1 MNEKNRKSKIIAFLA
16 LLFISVI
23 ALLLHSTYL
32 EFIISI
38 VLLILIIC
46 NAKFSFFSEL
56 SFILWFSYLQGFL
69 RETIGS
75 ISGSTLAFVGIT
87 MPYYYNDLAISIIS
101 FLLTVLFF
109 CWFTKIIQREKRFYI
124 TNFNLNRI
132 TAIVFIICA
141 SLLIILVF
149 PSMPTLTYAS
159 GSRARNESVSYGLV
173 MIALIL
179 LGVCCDSCKK
189 HKWFCVIY
197 LFAIIW
203 IFGHGERVELLG
215 LLSYI
220 ALRYM
225 NRIDFSSIK
234 NSVKKHKKRLVYTG
248 VILAVIL
255 ATIVGF
261 KRNDSGST
269 ITIKYFLT
277 NLFIQGTAGDAVYDF
292 NCSADMWHTGEGLYG
307 ITYIDYLLQLIPGA
321 STSYTPAEILLKEY
335 NTMGGSLFFGEAM
348 MNFGI
353 VGVIIFNVIFM
364 AFFNSFLNSTK
375 HIKSWMWIPVVIEVF
390 RICWYGIDGWI
401 LAAFI
406 EVPILYFCSRLV
418 IGKRNVRNLT
428 IQKNN

>member
-69 RETIGS
+69 REIIGS

-109 CWFTKIIQREKRFYI
+109 CWFTKIIQREKRYYI
-124 TNFNLNRI
+124 TDCNLNRI

-141 SLLIILVF
+141 LLLIILVF

-159 GSRARNESVSYGLV
+159 GSRARNENVSYGLV
-173 MIALIL
+173 MIALVL
-179 LGVCCDSCKK
+179 LGICLDSCKN
-189 HKWFCVIY
+189 HKWFYGVY
-197 LFAIIW
+197 SFAIIW

-220 ALRYM
+220 ALRYL
-225 NRIDFSSIK
+225 NRIDYSSIK
-234 NSVKKHKKRLVYTG
+234 NSIKKHKKRLVYTG
-248 VILAVIL
+248 VILAVIF
-255 ATIVGF
+255 AAIVGF

-277 NLFIQGTAGDAVYDF
+277 NLFIQGTAGDTVYDF

-321 STSYTPAEILLKEY
+321 STSYTPAEILFKEY

-375 HIKSWMWIPVVIEVF
+375 HIKGWMWIPVVIEVF

-418 IGKRNVRNLT
+418 IGKKCT
-428 IQKNN
+428 

>member
-69 RETIGS
+69 REIIGS

-109 CWFTKIIQREKRFYI
+109 CWFTKIIQREKRYYI
-124 TNFNLNRI
+124 TDCNLNRI

-141 SLLIILVF
+141 LLLIILVF

-159 GSRARNESVSYGLV
+159 GSRARNENVSYGLV
-173 MIALIL
+173 MIALVL
-179 LGVCCDSCKK
+179 LGICLDSCKN
-189 HKWFCVIY
+189 HKWFYGVY

-220 ALRYM
+220 ALRYL
-225 NRIDFSSIK
+225 NRIDYSSIK
-234 NSVKKHKKRLVYTG
+234 NSIKKHKKRLVYTG
-248 VILAVIL
+248 VILAVIF
-255 ATIVGF
+255 AAIVGF

-277 NLFIQGTAGDAVYDF
+277 NLFIQGTAGDTVYDF

-321 STSYTPAEILLKEY
+321 STSYTPAEILFKEY

-375 HIKSWMWIPVVIEVF
+375 HIKGWMWIPVVIEVF

-418 IGKRNVRNLT
+418 IGKKCT
-428 IQKNN
+428 